1 MASPAD
7 VLKDDKF
14 WGLPT
19 QERVK
24 VLSTLDPNFGG
35 LAATEQLKVVGE
47 RPAQKSAFQRFA
59 GALGEGNP
67 LSMQHGTPE
76 EMAQRVGRPLS
87 EQLGDLNPL
96 NMVRGVV
103 QPIYEMA
110 TGKVAEGTGHLI
122 GGMGSGAPRPAGLRS
137 PVTVGEPVIPRP
149 QGIMSRYT
157 GTSDIANAVSDASRI
172 KLRSPIAPWEPP
184 KTPVTPMSPRFKG
197 KPILSPPEGVQTPA
211 PKPPATATAAT
222 SQPTTP
228 PPGSPGSA
236 SGVDFGD
243 IPAQY
248 QAGAEATAKG
258 IAANRL
264 AKVTD
269 IAGELKKAG
278 ITRARA
284 EAELSAPAKR
294 RQIVSEINKAKGT
307 KYSGI
312 SDISW
317 KHILE
322 AL

>member
-1 MASPAD
+1 MA
-7 VLKDDKF
+7 DKF
-14 WGLPT
+14 GGIPVNENQRT
-19 QERVK
+19 DK
-24 VLSTLDPNFGG
+24 FGG
-35 LAATEQLKVVGE
+35 IAVEEPPTS
-47 RPAQKSAFQRFA
+47 SAFQRFSR
-59 GALGEGNP
+59 ALGEGNP

-76 EMAQRVGRPLS
+76 EMAARVGRPLS

-110 TGKVAEGTGHLI
+110 TGDVATGAGHLI
-122 GGMGSGAPRPAGLRS
+122 GAMGQGAPRPAGLRS
-137 PVTVGEPVIPRP
+137 PITVGEPVIPP
-149 QGIMSRYT
+149 TPGVISRYVP
-157 GTSDIANAVSDASRI
+157 GTREMGNVASDISRI
-172 KLRSPIAPWEPP
+172 KLRSPIAPWEPA

-197 KPILSPPEGVQTPA
+197 KINLPAPEGVSTPA
-211 PKPPATATAAT
+211 PQSAATAPAPTSSLGTA
-222 SQPTTP
+222 QPTAP

-236 SGVDFGD
+236 AAGVDFGD
-243 IPAQY
+243 IPSQY
-248 QAGAEATAKG
+248 QAGAAATAKG

-278 ITRARA
+278 ITRAQA
-284 EAELSAPAKR
+284 ESELSTMAKR
-294 RQIVSEINKAKGT
+294 REIVAEINKAKGT

-322 AL
+322 ALE